1 MLVAVWRVSV
11 GVSVVDRLLN
21 IAKLFDAKAHA
32 PFR

>member
-1 MLVAVWRVSV
+1 V